1 MAIENIRSRS
11 LKYVSRDFIVKSH
24 AAEFVWILER
34 SPPLLFKSTSNLMF
48 VPT

>member
-24 AAEFVWILER
+24 PAELVWILER
-34 SPPLLFKSTSNLMF
+34 SPLLFKSISNLMF